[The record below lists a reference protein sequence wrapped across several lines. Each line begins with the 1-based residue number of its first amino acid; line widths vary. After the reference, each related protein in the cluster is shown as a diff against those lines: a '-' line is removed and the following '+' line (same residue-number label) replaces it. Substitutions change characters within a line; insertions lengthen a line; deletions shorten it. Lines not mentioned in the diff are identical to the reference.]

1 MFGATSDATARMSE
15 QLPPPSNA
23 ELEILQ
29 VLWRDGPQTV
39 RDVHAEIAAQRDVG
53 YTTVLKTMQVM
64 AEKGLVRRDES
75 ARSHIYTAVAV
86 EARVKRRLVTDLL
99 NKAFGGSTSELV
111 MQALS
116 ANRAT
121 PDEIRR
127 IRELL
132 DDTRRKQK

>member
-1 MFGATSDATARMSE
+1 MSE
-15 QLPPPSNA
+15 ELPPPSNA

-116 ANRAT
+116 ASRAT

>member
-1 MFGATSDATARMSE
+1 MSE

-132 DDTRRKQK
+132 DATRRKQK